1 MFPARS
7 WYELAEDIRQLFL
20 LFGRCNLAK
29 SLVAQLHFLYWVK
42 VKPHPTPLR
51 QIVISKSVTIGLGS
65 AKPCG
70 NT

>member
-1 MFPARS
+1 
-7 WYELAEDIRQLFL
+7 
-20 LFGRCNLAK
+20 
-29 SLVAQLHFLYWVK
+29 LYWVK